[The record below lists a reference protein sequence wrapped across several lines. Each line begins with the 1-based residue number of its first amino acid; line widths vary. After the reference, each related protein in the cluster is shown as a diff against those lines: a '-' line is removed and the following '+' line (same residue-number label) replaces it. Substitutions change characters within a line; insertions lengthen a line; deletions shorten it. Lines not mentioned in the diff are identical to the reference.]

1 MSGAASLSAVFLL
14 LPSQLIVKRIG
25 VQKTVFILAAFQI
38 VCGVIRI
45 ATPLFVPTVHT
56 TVYFWLI
63 FVSQMFVSLPLAFV
77 TSLPPQ
83 ISANWF
89 GAKERSIA
97 TSIGAL
103 AQLVGL
109 AGGQTSGFAVHDA
122 CEFHWLF
129 IGQGIFCCCTGILG
143 FFFRERPPSP
153 PSLSR
158 TESSVQLMS
167 LKAEI
172 VAAFRVRAF
181 IILWIVY
188 GFGVGTF
195 VALWGVLQNVT
206 ETVTLAVDVS
216 LLLCGSG
223 IVGAVIGGVLLDR
236 FRMAKT
242 YKILMVIA
250 VTVGSVG
257 LAIFAYSV
265 ISKNSHL
272 TLGSAALVGFFM
284 VGMTPVCFEVGQE
297 LIFPVSATTSTALLL
312 MFGNLVGLIYV
323 LLFSLLR
330 HDTHLI
336 LIIIFSLFGAMSLL
350 LIFFHP
356 VCKRMELEE
365 KKREESNDG
374 IN

>member
-1 MSGAASLSAVFLL
+1 
-14 LPSQLIVKRIG
+14 
-25 VQKTVFILAAFQI
+25 
-38 VCGVIRI
+38 
-45 ATPLFVPTVHT
+45 
-56 TVYFWLI
+56 
-63 FVSQMFVSLPLAFV
+63 
-77 TSLPPQ
+77 
-83 ISANWF
+83 
-89 GAKERSIA
+89 
-97 TSIGAL
+97 
-103 AQLVGL
+103 
-109 AGGQTSGFAVHDA
+109 
-122 CEFHWLF
+122 
-129 IGQGIFCCCTGILG
+129 
-143 FFFRERPPSP
+143 
-153 PSLSR
+153 
-158 TESSVQLMS
+158 MS

-181 IILWIVY
+181 MILWIVY

-223 IVGAVIGGVLLDR
+223 IIGAVIGGVLLDK

-250 VTVGSVG
+250 VTVGSAG

-265 ISKNSHL
+265 ISKNSNL